1 MQLLLTRTFKGYS
14 HVRLVLKPSH
24 SSSVPPVPW
33 GAFEGAPGCNPA
45 VRSEVSELGASPI
58 TPGVPKNPQ
67 MGKTHQPASRPKT
80 KEMGSVEYKD
90 RKPWGDYR
98 ERGRHFSSCYLLD
111 AVKGKEPNHCA
122 GFLNKTNSYP
132 WWFPGIRFL
141 RFLVFVD
148 CLSRWVS
155 PSSPQRV
162 SHF

>member
-14 HVRLVLKPSH
+14 HVRFVLKPSH

-67 MGKTHQPASRPKT
+67 MQGKPTSQQAAQKRRKWVLSKT
-80 KEMGSVEYKD
+80 
-90 RKPWGDYR
+90 RR

-141 RFLVFVD
+141 RFLVFVR
-148 CLSRWVS
+148 CLSRRVS